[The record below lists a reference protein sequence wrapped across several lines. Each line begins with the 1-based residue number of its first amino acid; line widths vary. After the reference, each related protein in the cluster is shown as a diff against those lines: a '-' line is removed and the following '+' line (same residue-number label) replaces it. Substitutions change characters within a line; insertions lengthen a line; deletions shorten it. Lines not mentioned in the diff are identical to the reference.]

1 MLVMLIGGDGVAAV
15 ARQLRPSLPLAL
27 PTAAVGL
34 TFGLLAAPVI
44 GVPAAVVMSVLAWSG
59 TAQFAA
65 LTVLSAGAGIGV
77 AAGAGLL
84 GNTRYLPMGF
94 AIAPAVTGSPWRRAA
109 TAATLADASFVIA
122 HRADGGFDIRAL
134 IWAAPV
140 QYASWVGGTAVGATA
155 AGAIADPTRWGLDVL
170 FPVFYL
176 SLLLPD
182 LAENHRSWVVAG
194 LAAGITI
201 ATTPV
206 LPAGVPI
213 VLAAAA
219 ALIGA
224 RP

>member
-1 MLVMLIGGDGVAAV
+1 MTAEQAWYRM
-15 ARQLRPSLPLAL
+15 RPSLPVAL
-27 PTAAVGL
+27 PTAAIGL
-34 TFGLLAAPVI
+34 TFGLLADPVV
-44 GVPAAVVMSVLAWSG
+44 GAPAAVVMSMIAWSG

-65 LTVLSAGAGIGV
+65 LTVLSAGGGIGV

-84 GNTRYLPMGF
+84 GNARYLPMGF
-94 AIAPAVTGSPWRRAA
+94 AIAPDVTGSAWRRAT

-122 HRADGGFDIRAL
+122 RQADGRFDPRAL
-134 IWAAPV
+134 VWAAPV
-140 QYASWVGGTAVGATA
+140 QYVSWVGGTAVGVTA
-155 AGAIADPTRWGLDVL
+155 AGSVADPSQWGLDVL

-182 LAENHRSWVVAG
+182 LAGNRRSWFVAA

-206 LPAGVPI
+206 LPAGIPI
-213 VLAAAA
+213 VLASAA
-219 ALIGA
+219 ALIGVR